1 MALMGDAGLL
11 SFAPRCVVL
20 IAEGLL
26 LSFLIAGGSSTVA
39 KLVCRECFFASWSI
53 TAAYSLSMSSC
64 ARCLS
69 ASNTFGSKDMG
80 LWTTGLT
87 GVLPERE
94 SPPPLFSFRTQLVA
108 ERMEPGLIGV
118 SMTFLTGFNSC
129 SNSSAVGGS
138 NAFLLIFLPIVRRR
152 TPQIKTVKT

>member
-1 MALMGDAGLL
+1 
-11 SFAPRCVVL
+11 
-20 IAEGLL
+20 
-26 LSFLIAGGSSTVA
+26 
-39 KLVCRECFFASWSI
+39 
-53 TAAYSLSMSSC
+53 
-64 ARCLS
+64 
-69 ASNTFGSKDMG
+69 MG

-94 SPPPLFSFRTQLVA
+94 SPPPLLSFRTQLVA

>member
-11 SFAPRCVVL
+11 SFGPRCVVL

-69 ASNTFGSKDMG
+69 ASNTF
-80 LWTTGLT
+80 
-87 GVLPERE
+87 
-94 SPPPLFSFRTQLVA
+94 
-108 ERMEPGLIGV
+108 
-118 SMTFLTGFNSC
+118 
-129 SNSSAVGGS
+129 
-138 NAFLLIFLPIVRRR
+138 
-152 TPQIKTVKT
+152 